1 MTGLT
6 PEQLYAYDAQGFVRL
21 EGFLDASGLAA
32 ARSFLEAEPDA
43 EFPDTGLRRW
53 EAPHRRHDAVRALV
67 TGPAFTGAALAVIN
81 QPLRLLECYGHE
93 SAHGAFLYMHNGQ
106 TLDQVWEGGVRA
118 SRHLAYRCEYH
129 DGRLYTTYVK
139 IIAYLTD
146 VGPDG
151 GPFCYIEG
159 SHKAQFP
166 FPWPQAVRARRT
178 LLSESGHPMLRTV
191 PVRAGDVIVL
201 NEALLHGASVR
212 RCDGPRALL
221 AASYG
226 PSFMTDWRRLERA
239 PGDVET
245 AGYADLD
252 DEVSFYEEANGDG

>member
-1 MTGLT
+1 
-6 PEQLYAYDAQGFVRL
+6 
-21 EGFLDASGLAA
+21 
-32 ARSFLEAEPDA
+32 
-43 EFPDTGLRRW
+43 
-53 EAPHRRHDAVRALV
+53 
-67 TGPAFTGAALAVIN
+67 
-81 QPLRLLECYGHE
+81 
-93 SAHGAFLYMHNGQ
+93 
-106 TLDQVWEGGVRA
+106 
-118 SRHLAYRCEYH
+118 
-129 DGRLYTTYVK
+129 
-139 IIAYLTD
+139 
-146 VGPDG
+146 
-151 GPFCYIEG
+151 
-159 SHKAQFP
+159 
-166 FPWPQAVRARRT
+166 VRARRT